1 MSEHIKI
8 AARPPR
14 KRYRA
19 DGSQRVFAFDFA
31 VFRPEDI
38 EIGIDGT
45 VLSGG
50 YTVAIGTAG
59 SGAVTL
65 DVAPPDDA
73 AVVVQR
79 RLKLRRETDFQEGGE
94 LRAKTLNDELDFQAA
109 ALQQVASAVARSLH
123 LPDEDA
129 DDAATRLPRA
139 ELRARKALVF
149 DMAGNPAVS
158 ADIYVDQAAQ
168 AAASAAASAG
178 SATAAGMSSAAASA
192 SAAAALAS
200 AEAAAASQ
208 ALAETHLADTA
219 VHAGT
224 AAAAASAVAVPWTHD
239 ASVAISDPGPGRFR
253 FDAAEPAMAGA
264 FAVSALSADDGAPDV
279 SDFVATWAA
288 STNLSDKGTL
298 FLRKSGA
305 PSTFAAFAIQSVVD
319 HGAWLAVAVAHVASA
334 GSWTAGDVAHFGLA
348 RTGDKGIDGAGTIVS
363 VAAGDASMAVGGT
376 SADRTVAVAANGVTL
391 AKLAR
396 QGSPGQVL
404 TSNGA
409 GADPSYQSLPAG
421 VPPGTVVPYA
431 GADEPAGWLF
441 AAGQAVS
448 RAAFAALFAAIGTT
462 FGNGDGSTTF
472 NLPDLRGRVAAG
484 RDNMDGAAANRLTA
498 GGAGIAGLALGAAGG
513 SETHA
518 LTAAQMPAHSHSYV
532 AGGGG
537 MTVAASF
544 GGTDTT
550 AGTPGSG
557 STSGAAGSGA
567 AHPNVQPTLVLNH
580 IVKT

>member
-8 AARPPR
+8 AARLPR

-19 DGSQRVFAFDFA
+19 DGVQRAFGFDFA

-38 EIGIDGT
+38 EISLDGA

-50 YTVAIGTAG
+50 YTVAIGSAG

-65 DVAPPDDA
+65 DVAPADGA

-79 RLKLRRETDFQEGGE
+79 RLLLRRETDFQEGGE

-109 ALQQVASAVARSLH
+109 ALQQVATAVARSLH
-123 LPDEDA
+123 LPDEDP
-129 DDAATRLPRA
+129 DDAETRLPRA

-158 ADIYVDQAAQ
+158 ADIYDDQAAA
-168 AAASAAASAG
+168 AAASAAASAA
-178 SATAAGMSSAAASA
+178 SATAADASAVTASA
-192 SAAAALAS
+192 SAAAALVS
-200 AEAAAASQ
+200 ADAAAVSQ
-208 ALAETHLADTA
+208 ALAATHLAGSS
-219 VHAGT
+219 VHAGA
-224 AAAAASAVAVPWTHD
+224 AAAAASAVSVPWTHD
-239 ASVAISDPGPGRFR
+239 ASVAIDDPGPGRFR
-253 FDAAEPAMAGA
+253 FDTADPSAASTL
-264 FAVSALSADDGAPDV
+264 AVSALSADSGGPDV
-279 SDFVATWAA
+279 SDFVVTWGA
-288 STNLSDKGTL
+288 STNPEVKGTL
-298 FLRKSGA
+298 VLRKSGA
-305 PSTFAAFAIQSVVD
+305 PSTFAAFAIQSAVD
-319 HGAWLAVAVAHVASA
+319 HGTWLAIAVTHIAST
-334 GSWTAGDVAHFGLA
+334 GSWASGDGAHFGFA
-348 RTGDKGIDGAGTIVS
+348 RAGDKGLDGAGTIVS
-363 VAAGDASMAVGGT
+363 VVADDPSVAVGGT
-376 SADRTVAVAANGVTL
+376 PTHRTVAVAANGVTL

-396 QGSPGQVL
+396 EGAAGQVL
-404 TSNGA
+404 MSNGA

-421 VPPGTVVPYA
+421 VPPGTAVPYA
-431 GADEPAGWLF
+431 GATEPAGWLF

-448 RAAFAALFAAIGTT
+448 RAAFATLFAAIGTT

-484 RDNMDGAAANRLTA
+484 RDNMNGNAANRLTA
-498 GGAGIAGLALGAAGG
+498 AGAGIAGLTLGAAGG
-513 SETHA
+513 GETHA
-518 LTAAQMPAHSHSYV
+518 LTAAQMPSHTHGYV

-550 AGTPGSG
+550 AGAPGGG
-557 STSGAAGSGA
+557 STTGAAGSGA
-567 AHPNVQPTLVLNH
+567 AHPSVQPTLILNF